1 MTRSVLNSASF
12 ADNSVTTAKIAD
24 SAVATVKIADS
35 AVASA
40 KIADGAV
47 NYKKSV
53 TEELKPVW
61 HNLQYNAGGTS
72 GYRFMDNYCTRIN
85 SNNGNN
91 GPAAMAMLE
100 GSTGTGRFQI
110 EFIPGYS
117 WGWSGLYLT
126 DRNGLNIDA
135 TTGEFITSGWWSLS
149 PAGYKQIWLANNSS
163 NNVRYATLW
172 DGSSSSGNLISSPSG
187 GTNGA
192 TWYIWRN
199 TNGLVRVS
207 DSVTTT
213 TIIASGDTTDW
224 VVSSATLQ
232 SPSSCQIV
240 MAKRVYGS

>member
-24 SAVATVKIADS
+24 NAVAT
-35 AVASA
+35 A

-53 TEELKPVW
+53 SEELKPVW
-61 HNLQYNAGGTS
+61 HNLQYQAGGNS
-72 GYRFMDNYCTRIN
+72 NYRFMDNYCTRMN

-91 GPAAMAMLE
+91 GPSAIAMLE
-100 GSTGTGRFQI
+100 GSTGTGMFQI
-110 EFIPGYS
+110 EYIPGYS
-117 WGWSGLYLT
+117 WGWSGIYLT

-135 TTGEFITSGWWSLS
+135 TTGEFVTSGWWRQQ
-149 PAGYKQIWLANNSS
+149 PTGYKQIWTGNNSS
-163 NNVRYATLW
+163 NNVRYCTLW
-172 DGSSSSGNLISSPSG
+172 DGSTSSGNLISSNSG

-199 TNGLVRVS
+199 ANGLVRVS
-207 DSVTTT
+207 DSVGTT

-224 VVSSATLQ
+224 VVSSATEQ
-232 SPSSCQIV
+232 SPGSCQIV
-240 MAKRVYGS
+240 MAKRIYGS

>member
-24 SAVATVKIADS
+24 NAVAT
-35 AVASA
+35 A

-53 TEELKPVW
+53 SEELKPVW
-61 HNLQYNAGGTS
+61 HNLQYAAGGTS
-72 GYRFMDNYCTRIN
+72 AYRFMDNYCTRMT
-85 SNNGNN
+85 SQNGNN
-91 GPAAMAMLE
+91 GPAAIAMLE

-110 EFIPGYS
+110 EYIPGYS
-117 WGWSGLYLT
+117 WGWRGIYLT

-135 TTGEFITSGWWSLS
+135 TTGEFVTSGWWNQQ
-149 PAGYKQIWLANNSS
+149 PTGYKQIWMASNSS
-163 NNVRYATLW
+163 NNVRYTTLW
-172 DGSSSSGNLISSPSG
+172 DGSSTGSGNLISSPSG

-192 TWYIWRN
+192 TWYVWRN
-199 TNGLVRVS
+199 ANGLVRVS
-207 DSVTTT
+207 DSVGTT

-224 VVSSATLQ
+224 VVSSATEQ

>member
-24 SAVATVKIADS
+24 NAVTH
-35 AVASA
+35 
-40 KIADGAV
+40 
-47 NYKKSV
+47 KKSFS
-53 TEELKPVW
+53 EELKPVW
-61 HNLQYNAGGTS
+61 HNLQYQASGTS

-91 GPAAMAMLE
+91 GPAAIAMLE

-135 TTGEFITSGWWSLS
+135 TTGEFVTSGWWVQQ
-149 PAGYKQIWLANNSS
+149 PPGYKQIWMANNSS
-163 NNVRYATLW
+163 NNVRYTTLW
-172 DGSSSSGNLISSPSG
+172 DGSSAGSGNLISSPSG
-187 GTNGA
+187 GTNTN

-199 TNGLVRVS
+199 ANGLVRVS
-207 DSVTTT
+207 DSVATT

-224 VVSSATLQ
+224 VVSSATAQ

-240 MAKRVYGS
+240 MAKRVYGL

>member
-24 SAVATVKIADS
+24 N

-61 HNLQYNAGGTS
+61 HNLQYQNS
-72 GYRFMDNYCTRIN
+72 GNSNYRFMDNYCTRVTCQ
-85 SNNGNN
+85 NGNN
-91 GPAAMAMLE
+91 GPSAVAMLE
-100 GSTGTGRFQI
+100 GSTGTGAFQI

-126 DRNGLNIDA
+126 DRNGLNINA
-135 TTGEFITSGWWSLS
+135 TTGEFLNSGWWIQQ
-149 PAGYKQIWLANNSS
+149 PPGYKQIWMANNNS
-163 NNVRYATLW
+163 NNVRYTTLW
-172 DGSSSSGNLISSPSG
+172 DGTSTGSGNLISSNSP

-192 TWYIWRN
+192 TWYVWRN
-199 TNGLVRVS
+199 SSGHIRVS
-207 DSVTTT
+207 DSVGTT

-224 VVSSATLQ
+224 VVSSATEQ
-232 SPSSCQIV
+232 SPASCQIV